1 MAERNVFQMMSNK
14 ANINQSIDLFDAI
27 LCSIEQ
33 LSLKH
38 NYSID
43 KDNTYNMLVSDI
55 TEIDME
61 GTYRGLPCSSTILQL
76 MLNRL
81 NSYNSQRRQEVR
93 YQIRKQGERA

>member
-1 MAERNVFQMMSNK
+1 MMRSN

-27 LCSIEQ
+27 LYSIEQ
-33 LSLKH
+33 SSLKH

-55 TEIDME
+55 TEIDLE
-61 GTYRGLPCSSTILQL
+61 GTYRGLPCSATILQL

-81 NSYNSQRRQEVR
+81 NSYNSQRRQEIR
-93 YQIRKQGERA
+93 YQIRRQRERA